1 MIEARRFKMP
11 REDGRERRMLWGRRK
26 DSGSEVEDGRR

>member
-1 MIEARRFKMP
+1 MIEARRFKMS
-11 REDGRERRMLWGRRK
+11 REDGRERRMLGRRK